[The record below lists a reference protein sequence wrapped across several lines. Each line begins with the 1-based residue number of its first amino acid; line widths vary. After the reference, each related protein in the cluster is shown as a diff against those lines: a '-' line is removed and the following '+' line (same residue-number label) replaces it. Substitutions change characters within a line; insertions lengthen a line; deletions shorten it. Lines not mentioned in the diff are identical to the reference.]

1 MLARKSARA
10 AAVAARAGARAGGA
24 GSVLLRS
31 ASTKGS
37 SSRVGRQAIF
47 NGLPVTF
54 ADISEAR
61 YRIRPGELPFRLLAA
76 GLAQVAF
83 GALRRQ
89 PPQHLAI
96 VAPPA
101 RAA

>member
-1 MLARKSARA
+1 M
-10 AAVAARAGARAGGA
+10 
-24 GSVLLRS
+24 LLRS

-61 YRIRPGELPFRLLAA
+61 YRIRPGELPSLVRLLAA